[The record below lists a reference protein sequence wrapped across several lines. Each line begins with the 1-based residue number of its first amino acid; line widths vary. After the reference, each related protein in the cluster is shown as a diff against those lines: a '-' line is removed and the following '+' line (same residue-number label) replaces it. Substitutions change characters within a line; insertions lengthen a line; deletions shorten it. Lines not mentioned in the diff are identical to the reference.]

1 MSSPKREK
9 YSFSTEILRK
19 MIHLNAIYIV
29 LIYEF
34 FGKGIALLVLTIALI
49 IALEIEYFRIE
60 WGKKIPL
67 VQVLF
72 RQKEEKTLGGHVF
85 LGIGAIVVISV
96 FSKDVALLAIL
107 MTLVGDAAAAIFGR
121 IYGKHF
127 IPGLKNK
134 AIEGVFAE
142 FAADILIGIIYLTL
156 FIGNITPMYWIILI
170 IMSFVATMMETLC
183 SKLDDNLL
191 VPVFSGFAGQALI
204 FILPVLIMT
213 A

>member
-1 MSSPKREK
+1 MSSAKREK
-9 YSFSTEILRK
+9 YSFSTEIIRK
-19 MIHLNAIYIV
+19 LIHLNAIYIV

-34 FGKGIALLVLTIALI
+34 FGKSITLLILTIALI

-85 LGIGAIVVISV
+85 LGIGAIIVISV
-96 FSKDVALLAIL
+96 FSKEVAILAIL

-121 IYGKHF
+121 IYGRHF

-134 AIEGVFAE
+134 ALEGVFAE
-142 FAADILIGIIYLTL
+142 FAADILIGIIYLTF

-170 IMSFVATMMETLC
+170 TMSFVATMMETLC

-191 VPVFSGFAGQALI
+191 VPVFSGFAGEALI
-204 FILPVLIMT
+204 FLLPVLIV
-213 A
+213 AA

>member
-1 MSSPKREK
+1 MSSAKREK
-9 YSFSTEILRK
+9 YSFSTEIIRK
-19 MIHLNAIYIV
+19 LIHLNAIYIV

-34 FGKGIALLVLTIALI
+34 FGKSITLLILTIALI

-85 LGIGAIVVISV
+85 LGIGAIIVISV
-96 FSKDVALLAIL
+96 FSKEVAILAIL

-170 IMSFVATMMETLC
+170 TMSFVATMMETLC

-191 VPVFSGFAGQALI
+191 VPVFSGFAGEALI
-204 FILPVLIMT
+204 FILPVLIV
-213 A
+213 AA